1 MSTVIRVEKSREYV
15 VMNNRFLRNKE
26 MSLKAKGLLAL
37 CLSLPDDWDYSING
51 LVSITKESITAV
63 RNAMKELEELGYMKI
78 NKLQNEKGHFHYE
91 YVIYETPHIENLHL
105 DNADMENLV
114 VDSSNMDNQLQQSIE
129 KQIIKEKVFNKEGDP
144 NIYRV
149 EFSFYAL
156 TGRVY
161 LRYIYFKGGAYNL
174 ITDKEILSFI
184 EKFNSHIKV
193 NVSNKK
199 NFSDKS
205 FVDSY
210 PLNLFTPNGI
220 YPIKKSK

>member
-1 MSTVIRVEKSREYV
+1 MKRFFFVMILLLATAFQGISAYPIYKDKEKIIRGDLHFYIDYTDTLKQEVEKYRVWYEPKEYSDYFNGKEYISELSV
-15 VMNNRFLRNKE
+15 YMNGIDFGN
-26 MSLKAKGLLAL
+26 LLA
-37 CLSLPDDWDYSING
+37 G
-51 LVSITKESITAV
+51 V
-63 RNAMKELEELGYMKI
+63 
-78 NKLQNEKGHFHYE
+78 E
-91 YVIYETPHIENLHL
+91 YLAISCFGE
-105 DNADMENLV
+105 
-114 VDSSNMDNQLQQSIE
+114 
-129 KQIIKEKVFNKEGDP
+129 EKVFNKKGEP

-174 ITDKEILSFI
+174 ITDEEILSFI

-199 NFSDKS
+199 DFYDKS

-210 PLNLFTPNGI
+210 PLNLFNPNGI
-220 YPIKKSK
+220 YPIKKSR

>member
-1 MSTVIRVEKSREYV
+1 MKRLFFIVILLLATVFKGISAYPIYKDKGKIIRGDLHFYIDYTDTLKQEVEKYRVWYEPKEYSDYFNGKEYISELSV
-15 VMNNRFLRNKE
+15 YMNGIDFGN
-26 MSLKAKGLLAL
+26 LLA
-37 CLSLPDDWDYSING
+37 G
-51 LVSITKESITAV
+51 V
-63 RNAMKELEELGYMKI
+63 
-78 NKLQNEKGHFHYE
+78 E
-91 YVIYETPHIENLHL
+91 YLAISCFGE
-105 DNADMENLV
+105 
-114 VDSSNMDNQLQQSIE
+114 
-129 KQIIKEKVFNKEGDP
+129 EKVFNKEGEP